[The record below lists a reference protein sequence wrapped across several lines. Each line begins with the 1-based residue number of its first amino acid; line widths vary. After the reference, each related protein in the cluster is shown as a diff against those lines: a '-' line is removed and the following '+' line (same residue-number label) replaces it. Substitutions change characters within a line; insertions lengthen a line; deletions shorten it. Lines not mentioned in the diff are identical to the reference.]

1 MELIMLELLM
11 SLMVNLVL
19 SLMESVTLLTG
30 WALVHVQPSVAKL
43 VPNVLSVEAT
53 CTQAATT

>member
-30 WALVHVQPSVAKL
+30 WALVATSVAKL